1 MTYVDPTDNAGG
13 DNGKI
18 FVGAAFP
25 TLVKEAKA
33 VLFPEKEKKELRG
46 GADGHVL
53 AISEYEPGADFTYY
67 WGAAWSK
74 ADIKDSAALECVYG
88 RFCTEGSQSAD
99 GYSEIRVLPE
109 AAYSPFLSLPF
120 VLYSLSARYIWP
132 SSRHCL

>member
-53 AISEYEPGADFTYY
+53 AISEYEPGADLLTT
-67 WGAAWSK
+67 GGR
-74 ADIKDSAALECVYG
+74 LE
-88 RFCTEGSQSAD
+88 Q
-99 GYSEIRVLPE
+99 
-109 AAYSPFLSLPF
+109 
-120 VLYSLSARYIWP
+120 
-132 SSRHCL
+132 SRHKR